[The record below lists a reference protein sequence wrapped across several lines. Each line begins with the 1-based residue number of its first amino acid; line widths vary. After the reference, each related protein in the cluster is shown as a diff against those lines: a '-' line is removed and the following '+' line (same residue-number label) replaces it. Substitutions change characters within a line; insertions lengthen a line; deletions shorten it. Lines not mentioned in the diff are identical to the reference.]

1 MKHSA
6 LTKYKISLA
15 NKKDRGELHN
25 KIEEYISLLS
35 ENSFPS
41 IVSASIHADIS
52 EQALL
57 NYEARTEDASNIRVL
72 LDRIRAKQKEYLMVN
87 GLNKKSSSAIVKLLL
102 TAHHGITETPSNLT
116 QNNIFSISPELLN
129 EALELSR
136 KKK

>member
-1 MKHSA
+1 LLIK
-6 LTKYKISLA
+6 
-15 NKKDRGELHN
+15 
-25 KIEEYISLLS
+25 KIEESYTIRLKNIFLCYQKTVFRQS
-35 ENSFPS
+35 
-41 IVSASIHADIS
+41 SIHADIS